1 MEYVAL
7 SEILKDHDPADQFPA
22 RVRAAVL
29 ERLAAAGTLSS
40 KKDGTNLL
48 LARDADLDRA
58 LHAGIEHFVYNMQG
72 WSFAAV
78 RAPIE
83 KVAGALAAR
92 TGVTDY
98 TRDVKPARLSKQA
111 GMQPHPDRRDVFA
124 VQFRHTPDWTV
135 LIETVHWIQ
144 PADMVMVTL
153 MAAELSRTLDTTAVA
168 AWDDDFSGS
177 TAILCDRG
185 RRTATLNDEDDWA
198 TFYSLFYE
206 QGLHL
211 PESFI
216 SNADATPSQ
225 LHLDDPAAVTR
236 ADRFTAAIP
245 IESQTRAPHPFYKL
259 GLMAA
264 ALADEDIEDEESFR
278 AAMTDGIWQQVERNL
293 AP

>member
-7 SEILKDHDPADQFPA
+7 SEVLKDHGPADQFPA

-40 KKDGTNLL
+40 KKDGPNLL
-48 LARDADLDRA
+48 LARDSALDRA

-72 WSFAAV
+72 WSFAAI

-83 KVAGALAAR
+83 TVAAALATR

-98 TRDVKPARLSKQA
+98 TRDVKPVRPIDDA
-111 GMQPHPDRRDVFA
+111 GIEPSPDHRDVFA
-124 VQFRHTPDWTV
+124 VQFKHAPDWTV

-144 PADMVMVTL
+144 QPDMVMVAL
-153 MAAELSRTLDTTAVA
+153 MAAELSKKLDTIAIA
-168 AWDDDFSGS
+168 AWDDDFSGA
-177 TAILCDRG
+177 TAILCDHG
-185 RRTATLNDEDDWA
+185 QRTATLNDEGDYA
-198 TFYSLFYE
+198 EFYALFYE
-206 QGLHL
+206 QGIHL
-211 PESFI
+211 PKTFI
-216 SNADATPSQ
+216 SNTDGGPPH
-225 LHLDDPAAVTR
+225 LHLDDTAAVTR

-245 IESQTRAPHPFYKL
+245 TESQTRAPHPFYKL

-264 ALADEDIEDEESFR
+264 ALADEDLEDEESFR